1 MNNSGSFLNK
11 VPGSG
16 GGNNRTWL
24 YIIIGV
30 AVVCV
35 LCVAGIGILGLIGIK
50 VLPSL
55 TQNVQPTAVT
65 QQQQQ
70 QQQPQRAG
78 YIEGIT
84 LAKGVTGDEMTP
96 VDATTVFAPT
106 DTIHAVV
113 QIVNA
118 PAGTKFK
125 AVWLVTDV
133 GDAAAPNTQIAEY
146 ELTAEGSRNLDFT
159 LAPNNQWP
167 AGTYRAEV
175 YVNGSL
181 AQTAKFSVQ

>member
-1 MNNSGSFLNK
+1 MNDSGSFLNK
-11 VPGSG
+11 VPGAG
-16 GGNNRTWL
+16 GGNNRTLL
-24 YIIIGV
+24 YVIIGV
-30 AVVCV
+30 AVACV

-55 TQNVQPTAVT
+55 TQNVQPTAVV
-65 QQQQQ
+65 QEQ
-70 QQQPQRAG
+70 QQQPRNTGPIQ
-78 YIEGIT
+78 GIT

-113 QIVNA
+113 QIVDA
-118 PAGTKFK
+118 PTGTKFK

-167 AGTYRAEV
+167 AGTYRAEI
-175 YVNGSL
+175 YVNGNL
-181 AQTAKFSVQ
+181 TQTAKFSVQ